1 MRVYKFLSAK
11 DALRDISE
19 RRIKISEIG
28 DMNDPF
34 ELLTIETSTL
44 MDRTAAIE
52 TFARRFGALC
62 FSRSWKS
69 PLLWAHY
76 ADKHRGICLGLDI
89 ADDYVSEISYVNK
102 PSQLQQDND
111 LNLEAA
117 RRWVF
122 SKIDAWRYE
131 DEIRVYTT
139 LDERDGPFCFYGF
152 GDALQLR
159 EIIAGCRFPSAE
171 RPTIDA
177 ALRGYSVVPTV
188 LKTRLSMNSF
198 DIIRDPDGFLDLT
211 TAPKNEHC
219 RDTSTRAV
227 SLDDDSSQASEQTA
241 RGT

>member
-76 ADKHRGICLGLDI
+76 ADKHPGICLGLDI

-102 PSQLQQDND
+102 P
-111 LNLEAA
+111 
-117 RRWVF
+117 
-122 SKIDAWRYE
+122 
-131 DEIRVYTT
+131 
-139 LDERDGPFCFYGF
+139 
-152 GDALQLR
+152 
-159 EIIAGCRFPSAE
+159 
-171 RPTIDA
+171 
-177 ALRGYSVVPTV
+177 
-188 LKTRLSMNSF
+188 
-198 DIIRDPDGFLDLT
+198 
-211 TAPKNEHC
+211 
-219 RDTSTRAV
+219 
-227 SLDDDSSQASEQTA
+227 
-241 RGT
+241 